1 MKDIINDLIAEQ
13 SQVDMLVSDLSEEQW
28 ITLDRMRSLG
38 YQGCNHSHRVL

>member
-28 ITLDRMRSLG
+28 ITP
-38 YQGCNHSHRVL
+38 